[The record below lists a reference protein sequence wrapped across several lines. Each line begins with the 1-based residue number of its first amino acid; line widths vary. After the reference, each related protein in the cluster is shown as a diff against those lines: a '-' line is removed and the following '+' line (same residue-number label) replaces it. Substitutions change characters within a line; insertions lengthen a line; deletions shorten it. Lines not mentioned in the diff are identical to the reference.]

1 MYKICAVQA
10 EGNRRKRVL
19 LSLYWTPLACIAH
32 TYCIQAERSNFGM
45 HTHQS
50 SAHNELE
57 DNGRFPNFKLLLVIE
72 NAKDMAQIFGSLSY

>member
-10 EGNRRKRVL
+10 EGNRKKEFP
-19 LSLYWTPLACIAH
+19 SACTAH

-45 HTHQS
+45 HTHQ

>member
-1 MYKICAVQA
+1 MYKIYVQHRLR
-10 EGNRRKRVL
+10 EQKKRVP
-19 LSLYWTPLACIAH
+19 LSLYRTPLAYAAH

-50 SAHNELE
+50 SVHNELE

-72 NAKDMAQIFGSLSY
+72 NAEDMAQIFGSRSC

>member
-10 EGNRRKRVL
+10 EGNRKKRVP
-19 LSLYWTPLACIAH
+19 LSLCWAHLACTAH